1 MFLKSSVTYLVNNY
15 SVLPISDS
23 QKDDL
28 VAVGSLSGPR
38 LAVVVP
44 SQNATN
50 EAKIDIQQ
58 GFAAFLLSYKNILF
72 TIILLVLI
80 NR

>member
-15 SVLPISDS
+15 SGLPISDS

-44 SQNATN
+44 SQNATMRQ
-50 EAKIDIQQ
+50 K
-58 GFAAFLLSYKNILF
+58 
-72 TIILLVLI
+72 
-80 NR
+80 